1 MVEKCMKFF
10 SFFFLILLPSL
21 AFSQE
26 RIDSLNIVSEDS
38 LSEEEKQIISQR
50 AWAIGF
56 TQTLHKIGDP
66 SIASFVFSDF
76 NYNSDPKKQ
85 KKPFILN
92 TSIQPIL
99 AMGGKRW
106 YIKNYIHTL
115 QVIPSLSIRILEN
128 DSSQHDHSMPVRTP
142 DFICRFNY
150 FFSHKK
156 LWNDVSHYKT
166 YFGISIFHHS
176 NGQDGYEFN
185 SAGTSNTYN
194 GNFSEIAVLELM
206 VAGMKT
212 YQKPLTASERV
223 RKAKGMRQ
231 IQLDSKNSMLYWKLS
246 FEKHPNSLT
255 TPKVERYHLY
265 GKNRV
270 NLQLGYLFNPRSRH
284 VVYAKQKQKWVPLE
298 TGFQSREVRR
308 VVFNFSYIVDNGY
321 NTSSIY
327 SLQKVDFFNVSK
339 RLNVDLTWYERIG
352 TSSDYAIFMRV
363 GYYGSDPYNVYFQ
376 ESLFVA
382 RVGIA
387 FGNFMSGERTT
398 N

>member
-1 MVEKCMKFF
+1 MV
-10 SFFFLILLPSL
+10 
-21 AFSQE
+21 FSQGV
-26 RIDSLNIVSEDS
+26 IDTLSSLSQDS
-38 LSEEEKQIISQR
+38 LSEEEKEIIHQR
-50 AWAIGF
+50 NWANGF

-66 SIASFVFSDF
+66 SIASFGFSDF
-76 NYNSDPKKQ
+76 NYNSNPKKQ

-99 AMGGKRW
+99 ALGGKRW

-115 QVIPSLSIRILEN
+115 QVIPSLTIRIFEN
-128 DSSQHDHSMPVRTP
+128 DSSQNDHSMPVRTP

-156 LWNDVSHYKT
+156 LWNDVSRYKT
-166 YFGISIFHHS
+166 YFGICMFHHS

-185 SAGTSNTYN
+185 KDGTINTYN

-206 VAGMKT
+206 AAGMKS
-212 YQKPLTASERV
+212 YQKPLTAAERV
-223 RKAKGMRQ
+223 QKAKGARH
-231 IQLDSKNSMLYWKLS
+231 IQLESKNSMLYWKLS

-255 TPKVERYHLY
+255 TPKVVKYHLY

-284 VVYAKQKQKWVPLE
+284 VVYAKQKQKWVPIE
-298 TGFQSREVRR
+298 SGFHSREVRR
-308 VVFNFSYIVDNGY
+308 VVFNMSYILDNGY
-321 NTSSIY
+321 NTSSIN
-327 SLQKVDFFNVSK
+327 SLQRVDFFNASK
-339 RLNVDLTWYERIG
+339 RLNVDLTWFERIG
-352 TSSDYAIFMRV
+352 TSNDYAVFMRV

-376 ESLFVA
+376 ESIFVA

-387 FGNFMSGERTT
+387 FGNFMSGERS